1 MKTTINLCLTKYISL
16 IFFFLENTA
25 ATIFRNR
32 QQVNKKG
39 LAISTFIWEHVV
51 CCSWKREINRYKL
64 GPIISYEHKARYL
77 GRNAILFCM
86 FSIGI
91 NRDVGVIENNILL
104 LCHKL
109 LLFIH
114 VTKNTHLGEQKLN
127 LYSIMCH
134 HKKHDITHFVCCF
147 YGICKNGVIR

>member
-1 MKTTINLCLTKYISL
+1 
-16 IFFFLENTA
+16 
-25 ATIFRNR
+25 
-32 QQVNKKG
+32 
-39 LAISTFIWEHVV
+39 
-51 CCSWKREINRYKL
+51 
-64 GPIISYEHKARYL
+64 
-77 GRNAILFCM
+77 M

-114 VTKNTHLGEQKLN
+114 VTKTTHLREQKLN

-147 YGICKNGVIR
+147 YWICKKCCFTRIRWLLLSNLKTILLSCRGSECIRYFWRFAWLWIYLYILSGIYHEDKYHRTINKVMI